1 MAFPPRDTDPR
12 AHEVQMGIYRRMS
25 AGERSARAADLSE
38 AVRATARHGIR
49 TRHPEY
55 DDTDVE
61 RALRRLLY
69 GAELVRA
76 AWPDEPLRD
85 P

>member
-1 MAFPPRDTDPR
+1 MA
-12 AHEVQMGIYRRMS
+12 IYRRMPP
-25 AGERSARAADLSE
+25 GKRSALAAELSV

-49 TRHPEY
+49 SRHPEY

-69 GAELVRA
+69 GADLVRA
-76 AWPDEPLRD
+76 AWPEEPLRD